1 MRSQLLRIGIGRQYT
16 GSIRLGLF
24 SPLALGSLWEQITV
38 VCSSAQWETGFWS
51 SAFLAVLTHRT
62 ADGKWVG
69 TSGGWTSVYAREAQ
83 ERGFRKD
90 IPTLFWPSR
99 SHTLPDSFTA
109 DSCES
114 WFFGLCARVPAT
126 VWYRTLLL
134 PLPLL
139 VFGCSWTI
147 GKLLVWQSQKTENL
161 NKVVLQNS

>member
-51 SAFLAVLTHRT
+51 SAFLAVLTHWT

-99 SHTLPDSFTA
+99 SRTLPDSFTA

-126 VWYRTLLL
+126 VL
-134 PLPLL
+134 
-139 VFGCSWTI
+139 FGIAHPCFLSLCLFL
-147 GKLLVWQSQKTENL
+147 G
-161 NKVVLQNS
+161 VLGQLGSCLYGRVRRLRI